1 MGYTKDAVKGISW
14 LGFFRVASRGVS
26 YIRIAILARLLT
38 PLQFGLADVALI
50 VLGVTEIFTETG
62 VNLFLIQQKEKI
74 DKYIDTAWVV
84 SIIRGGLIS
93 LLIVLSAQI
102 VSIFFQNPEIYNF
115 LIFTA
120 LIPVVRG
127 FINPSVVLLVKEL
140 DFRKEFY
147 FRTSIFIV
155 EVVVGVYLA
164 FVLRSSIA
172 IIAGILAG
180 AIFESIVSFMIVKPT
195 PAFKYNYDIFREI
208 LKSGKWFTMTG
219 IFSYLYH
226 NGDNIAVGRILGT
239 APLGL
244 YQRVYSISILP
255 ITEVSDVILKV
266 TYAVFAKISS
276 DVARLR
282 RAYLKSI
289 VSVCVIVIPVG
300 SVFFFFPEQ
309 TIRIILGEQWIEA
322 APALK
327 VLAVFGVLR
336 AISLSSV
343 APFYALKRQEL
354 VTRITFVAFLG
365 LLVTIVPFVTY
376 WGIVGAAYSALI
388 GVFLSVPLTVYY
400 LFKILK

>member
-155 EVVVGVYLA
+155 EVVVSVYLA